1 MHCFR
6 SHRTLY
12 AIGSIA
18 AFAVLAV
25 GCNKSALSPAA
36 GNSSLT
42 DPDVAKK
49 IFTQMA
55 EGDLTVQGDIDW
67 EGFKASG
74 LDVGTQYMALKD
86 DANKSAFR
94 TSFLQN
100 YSKSFK
106 DTGAT
111 AAMLTEWKSE
121 SSDSTQAVVS
131 AKTNHGTGVR
141 LTLVK
146 KNGGRLLSGLD
157 LLH

>member
-12 AIGSIA
+12 SIGTVAAI
-18 AFAVLAV
+18 AVLAV
-25 GCNKSALSPAA
+25 GCNKSALAPTAA
-36 GNSSLT
+36 NASLS
-42 DPDVAKK
+42 DPEVGQK
-49 IFTQMA
+49 IFGQMA

-74 LDVGTQYMALKD
+74 LDIGSQYMGLKD
-86 DANKSAFR
+86 EANKSAFR

-106 DTGAT
+106 GTGAS
-111 AAMLTEWKSE
+111 ASMLTGWTAE
-121 SSDSTQAVVS
+121 SSDANQAVVT
-131 AKTNHGTGVR
+131 AKTNRGTGVR

-157 LLH
+157 LIH